1 EPFHRTVALK
11 LIKAGMDTRAV
22 VARFESERQ
31 ALALMKH
38 PGIAKIFDAGTTD
51 GGRPYF
57 VMEYVPGLTIT
68 EYADTHR
75 MSIDERLKLFMQVCE
90 GVQHAHQKAILHRD
104 LKPANVLV
112 EEVDHEP
119 RPKIID
125 FGLAKA
131 MGMRLTEGT
140 IFTEAGAAV
149 GTPAYM
155 SPEQVDGSD
164 PGLDTRSDVYSLG
177 VILYEL
183 LSGGLPFELTEPGP
197 AGRESFYRKLAS
209 LEPPRP
215 SAKFRSLGE
224 TAAKIAGLRGE
235 EVHTLERRLRGEL
248 DWIALKALEKDR
260 GRRYG
265 SAAELAADIQRFLKR
280 EPVLAGPP
288 GTAYRTKKFV
298 ARHRFGV
305 GVACGAAVLLVAFAA
320 TAMVQ
325 ARRIA
330 RERDRANR
338 QAEASARIAEFM
350 TNMFRV
356 SDPSEARG
364 NQVTA
369 REILDQASMQIESGL
384 AKDPEL
390 QAQMMTNM
398 GSAYL
403 SLGLSTRARPL
414 LEKAAQIQQR
424 VLGPDDPATL
434 QSEHRLAVVL
444 FGEGD
449 FAAAEKLDREVL
461 ARRRRVLGA
470 ENPDTLRT
478 LNNLATAI
486 GRQARGMPDG
496 RERQARFAEAEKL
509 QREQLELSRRVMG
522 PEHPNTLGSMGNL
535 ASTLADQERYAEAQE
550 LERQTTELQTRV
562 LGPDHPSTMGNL
574 MNLGFSLEKLHRYE
588 EAEKV
593 YRKVLEGQQRV
604 LGPEHPDTLLSMDN
618 LNNAI
623 AEQGRY
629 AEAEKLCRET
639 LEIRTRVLGGE
650 HPDTAMSEYE
660 LSGLV
665 ARQKRPGEAL
675 TLLRHAVDHGLDSG
689 VALDIEG
696 GEDFVSLRK
705 DPHFVAL
712 VAHIK
717 QRAALVKS
725 EGPRK

>member
-1 EPFHRTVALK
+1 
-11 LIKAGMDTRAV
+11 
-22 VARFESERQ
+22 
-31 ALALMKH
+31 
-38 PGIAKIFDAGTTD
+38 
-51 GGRPYF
+51 
-57 VMEYVPGLTIT
+57 
-68 EYADTHR
+68 
-75 MSIDERLKLFMQVCE
+75 
-90 GVQHAHQKAILHRD
+90 
-104 LKPANVLV
+104 
-112 EEVDHEP
+112 
-119 RPKIID
+119 
-125 FGLAKA
+125 
-131 MGMRLTEGT
+131 
-140 IFTEAGAAV
+140 
-149 GTPAYM
+149 
-155 SPEQVDGSD
+155 
-164 PGLDTRSDVYSLG
+164 
-177 VILYEL
+177 
-183 LSGGLPFELTEPGP
+183 
-197 AGRESFYRKLAS
+197 
-209 LEPPRP
+209 
-215 SAKFRSLGE
+215 
-224 TAAKIAGLRGE
+224 
-235 EVHTLERRLRGEL
+235 
-248 DWIALKALEKDR
+248 
-260 GRRYG
+260 
-265 SAAELAADIQRFLKR
+265 
-280 EPVLAGPP
+280 
-288 GTAYRTKKFV
+288 
-298 ARHRFGV
+298 
-305 GVACGAAVLLVAFAA
+305 
-320 TAMVQ
+320 
-325 ARRIA
+325 
-330 RERDRANR
+330 
-338 QAEASARIAEFM
+338 
-350 TNMFRV
+350 
-356 SDPSEARG
+356 
-364 NQVTA
+364 
-369 REILDQASMQIESGL
+369 
-384 AKDPEL
+384 
-390 QAQMMTNM
+390 
-398 GSAYL
+398 
-403 SLGLSTRARPL
+403 
-414 LEKAAQIQQR
+414 
-424 VLGPDDPATL
+424 
-434 QSEHRLAVVL
+434 VVL